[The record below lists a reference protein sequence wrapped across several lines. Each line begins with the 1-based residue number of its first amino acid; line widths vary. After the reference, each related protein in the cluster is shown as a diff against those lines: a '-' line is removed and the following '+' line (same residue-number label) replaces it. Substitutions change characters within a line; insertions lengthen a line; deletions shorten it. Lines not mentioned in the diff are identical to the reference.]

1 MLRIRSTRVS
11 TCWRVSA
18 SSFESE
24 VSLGEFSTA
33 AVALDWAAGGSVF
46 LGVSAGDVTVALIF
60 EEADD
65 EALATTGEA
74 SPPCRFAITAS
85 NTIKPAIPNAIR
97 ANKIAS
103 PTITHTPDG
112 VFFLG

>member
-24 VSLGEFSTA
+24 VSLGEFS
-33 AVALDWAAGGSVF
+33 AVALDRAAGDSVF
-46 LGVSAGDVTVALIF
+46 LGASADAVAAGLIF
-60 EEADD
+60 AEADG
-65 EALATTGEA
+65 EAVATTGEA
-74 SPPCRFAITAS
+74 SPPWRFAITAS

-112 VFFLG
+112 VFFFG